1 MNTRHAQM
9 SQSALTGTRLS
20 PAWII
25 LIAGIVSALHVG
37 KVPPAL
43 PILQRE
49 LGLSLV
55 QAGFLISLVQIASM
69 LVGLAVGLAVAGWG
83 YRRSV
88 LIGLA
93 LLALASL
100 AGSFATTATA
110 LLSLRALEGFGFLL
124 VVMPGPSL
132 MRRLVTPQ
140 RVNTMVAFWSVY
152 MPFGSATAMLTGPWV
167 ISYAG
172 WPAWWMVLALVT
184 AAMCLWVYLAVPA
197 DPRATPSAS
206 SDSKTHT
213 LAKPPSENWRHRL
226 AMTLKAPGPW
236 AVALS
241 FAVYAGQWFAV
252 IGFLPSIYAEAGISG
267 GLSGV
272 LTALAA
278 GINMVGCIGS
288 GRLLAS
294 GVRPYNLLY
303 TGFSTMAACV
313 LIAFADIGG
322 YTAPPMVQYVA
333 ILVFSAIGG
342 YIPGTLFTL
351 AVRLAPSESTIST
364 TVGWMQQ
371 WSATGQLFIPPL
383 AGWVATVTG
392 GWSWTWTICLV
403 CGVIGVLL
411 ARLIFHLVQKP
422 H

>member
-1 MNTRHAQM
+1 MTSRNTAADHPESVRA
-9 SQSALTGTRLS
+9 RFS

-25 LIAGIVSALHVG
+25 LIAGIVSAMHVG

-43 PILQRE
+43 PVLERE

-88 LIGLA
+88 IIGLG
-93 LLALASL
+93 LLALASFV
-100 AGSFATTATA
+100 GSFATNATE
-110 LLSLRALEGFGFLL
+110 LLTLRALEGFGFLL
-124 VVMPGPSL
+124 VVMPAPTL
-132 MRRLVTPQ
+132 LRRLVDPH
-140 RVNTMVAFWSVY
+140 RVNGMVALWSVY
-152 MPFGSATAMLTGPWV
+152 MPFGSAAALLVGPWV
-167 ISYAG
+167 ITYAG
-172 WPAWWMVLALVT
+172 WPALWMGLALVT
-184 AAMCLWVYLAVPA
+184 AATCLWVLLAVPP
-197 DPRATPSAS
+197 DPPRT
-206 SDSKTHT
+206 
-213 LAKPPSENWRHRL
+213 AKPGNAAIPENWQRRL
-226 AMTLKAPGPW
+226 VTTLKSPGPW

-241 FAVYAGQWFAV
+241 FSVYAGQWFTI

-267 GLSGV
+267 NVAGA

-303 TGFSTMAACV
+303 TGFIVMATCAF
-313 LIAFADIGG
+313 IAFVNVNGWS
-322 YTAPPMVQYVA
+322 APPLLRYLA
-333 ILVFSAIGG
+333 ILAFSAVGG

-351 AVRLAPSESTIST
+351 AVRLAPTEATIST
-364 TVGWMQQ
+364 TVGWVQQ

-383 AGWVATVTG
+383 TGWVASLTG
-392 GWSWTWTICLV
+392 SWRWTWVICLA
-403 CGVIGVLL
+403 CGLVGITL
-411 ARLIFHLVQKP
+411 ARVIFFLVRKAAR
-422 H
+422 